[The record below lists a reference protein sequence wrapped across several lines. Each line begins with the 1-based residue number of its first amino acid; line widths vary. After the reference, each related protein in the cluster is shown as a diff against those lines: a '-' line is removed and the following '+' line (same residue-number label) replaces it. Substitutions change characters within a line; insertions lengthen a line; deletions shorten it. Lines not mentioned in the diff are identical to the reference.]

1 MSVTPSES
9 QGDEMT
15 KTVELLAN
23 VEAVIVELENK
34 NSSGSVLVFN
44 MLKWG
49 YFILET
55 MKRYT
60 ARTAKL
66 SHA

>member
-44 MLKWG
+44 MLK
-49 YFILET
+49 
-55 MKRYT
+55 
-60 ARTAKL
+60 
-66 SHA
+66 